1 MGEMFAFFQRC
12 MIHDERVR
20 DARDIGRSVDHYLQ
34 FTSYMGFAGYFT
46 MEMLN
51 LCTHC
56 QYKGD
61 LSFSTDAYQPTRIHP
76 RLEAQV
82 GPDTRQIDHS
92 DHLS

>member
-1 MGEMFAFFQRC
+1 MMNVYEM
-12 MIHDERVR
+12 HETS
-20 DARDIGRSVDHYLQ
+20 DAVSIITCSSQ
-34 FTSYMGFAGYFT
+34 AMGFAGYFT

-51 LCTHC
+51 LCTTHY